1 MAKSGFNK
9 LGVLVQTDSVLVS
22 LLAFLTNDL
31 LVSVLLFELPQG
43 PNT

>member
-9 LGVLVQTDSVLVS
+9 LGVLQTDSVLVS